1 MSWRLVTDDWRLK
14 LLALGLA
21 VLMLGAVA
29 FSQNPPT
36 TGSLTVKVVY
46 TPGPNMIL
54 INPPTKLTV
63 NYSGLADVI
72 RNVNP
77 SNTLA
82 LVDARQAHAGS
93 AVRLNVT
100 ASSIPGVIVQ
110 NPPPIAVDIDTL
122 QVKDLTPVVNVR
134 PAPGWAVTKAFA
146 ECPGVPCSVHFTGP
160 ASWENNLTA
169 SVTVP
174 GQINYTGPAEVPN
187 LLLQL
192 ANGGGAVDLTC
203 RTIPCATLDTTSVA
217 VHIEAAAGSTVT
229 RVPLIDAPP
238 SHGPANGYRI
248 TAITISP
255 NTVVI
260 TGDPVTLG
268 KVHNIVLPAID
279 LSGRTSDYTVQVTI
293 PYDQYNVTGQVATAT
308 IKYSISPNPNAS
320 PIPGS

>member
-1 MSWRLVTDDWRLK
+1 VSWRLVTDDWRLK

-36 TGSLTVKVVY
+36 AGSLMVKVVY
-46 TPGPNMIL
+46 TPGPNIIL
-54 INPPTKLTV
+54 INPPTKLPV
-63 NYSGLADVI
+63 SYSGLANVI
-72 RNVNP
+72 RNVNS

-110 NPPPIAVDIDTL
+110 NPPPIVVDIDTL

-174 GQINYTGPAEVPN
+174 GQINFTGPAEVPN
-187 LLLQL
+187 LLVQL

-229 RVPLIDAPP
+229 RVPLVDAPP

-293 PYDQYNVTGQVATAT
+293 PYDQFNVTGQVATAT
-308 IKYSISPNPNAS
+308 IKYSISPNPNVS
-320 PIPGS
+320 PSPGS